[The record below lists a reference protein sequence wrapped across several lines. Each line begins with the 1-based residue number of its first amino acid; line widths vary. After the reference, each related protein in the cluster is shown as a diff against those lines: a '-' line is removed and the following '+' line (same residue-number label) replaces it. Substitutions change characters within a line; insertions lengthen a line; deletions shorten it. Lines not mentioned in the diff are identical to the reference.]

1 MSDVLSQSYLA
12 YSASSTHAISKKC
25 TRSWYGAMTEAWGEA
40 LDMQSGHIEG
50 LATSLQDVKD
60 ESSSKINELTA
71 ESLRVFTAKSQE
83 FMFHSHL
90 TTKVANH
97 TADGLPQLFRQQI

>member
-12 YSASSTHAISKKC
+12 YSASSAHAISKKS
-25 TRSWYGAMTEAWGEA
+25 TLSWYGVMTEAWGEA
-40 LDMQSGHIEG
+40 PDMQSCCIES

-71 ESLRVFTAKSQE
+71 EALRVFTAKSQE

-90 TTKVANH
+90 ITKVANH
-97 TADGLPQLFRQQI
+97 TVDGLPQLFRQQI